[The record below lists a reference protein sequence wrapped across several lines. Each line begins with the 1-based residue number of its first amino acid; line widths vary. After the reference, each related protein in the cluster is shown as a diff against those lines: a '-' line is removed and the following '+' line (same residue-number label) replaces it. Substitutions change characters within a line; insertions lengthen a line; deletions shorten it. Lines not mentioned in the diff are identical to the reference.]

1 MLRILCDYITQFV
14 SDLVTETHD
23 TGFLGMRLIRQLRC
37 NVGSKTKPRCW
48 NDINLRVFLYLYIPF
63 QICAYTFKNNY
74 SLLFSSPEPNIVYE
88 VPMLWRPPV
97 LFQRCSSQ
105 TSWPI
110 KAKLH
115 VEILWVG
122 GTRVEFE

>member
-1 MLRILCDYITQFV
+1 MLRILCDYIITQFV
-14 SDLVTETHD
+14 WDLVNETHD

-63 QICAYTFKNNY
+63 QICAHTFKNNY

-97 LFQRCSSQ
+97 LFQRCSLLK
-105 TSWPI
+105 PL
-110 KAKLH
+110 LH

-122 GTRVEFE
+122 GTRVEFD